1 MHSSWDSLQLWNASH
16 KFHLKYQEV
25 EKISI
30 AKEKWSDVSRSVV
43 SESLQPHEL

>member
-1 MHSSWDSLQLWNASH
+1 MHSSWDSLQLWNASL

-30 AKEKWSDVSRSVV
+30 VKEKWSDVSRSVV
-43 SESLQPHEL
+43 SDSLQTHGL

>member
-16 KFHLKYQEV
+16 KFHLKYQE
-25 EKISI
+25 KISI
-30 AKEKWSDVSRSVV
+30 AKEKRSDVSRSVA